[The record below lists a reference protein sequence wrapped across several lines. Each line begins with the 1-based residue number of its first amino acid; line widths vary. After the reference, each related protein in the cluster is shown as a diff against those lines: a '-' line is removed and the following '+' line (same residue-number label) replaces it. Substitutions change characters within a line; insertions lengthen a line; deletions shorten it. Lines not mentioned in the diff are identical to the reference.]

1 MSDMSLNS
9 FEVTVSFKLHESP
22 SKTQIESGILF
33 SIIFFISSST
43 YVIPAVPASETQFLN
58 VSEIFSLWETANA

>member
-22 SKTQIESGILF
+22 SKMQIESGMLF
-33 SIIFFISSST
+33 SIIFFMSSFT
-43 YVIPAVPASETQFLN
+43 YVIPAVPASETQFFN
-58 VSEIFSLWETANA
+58 VSEIFSSWEIANA

>member
-1 MSDMSLNS
+1 MSSNSLD
-9 FEVTVSFKLHESP
+9 VTVSFKLHESP

-43 YVIPAVPASETQFLN
+43 YVIPAVPASETQFFN
-58 VSEIFSLWETANA
+58 VSEIFSFWETANA

>member
-22 SKTQIESGILF
+22 SKIQIESGILF